1 MLPEK
6 FIQSLEGLPGFN
18 KEAFIA
24 VHESAE
30 QVTSVRL
37 NEYKPFD
44 LTAHPFLHRTTAVP
58 WCNNAMYLEER
69 PLFVKDP
76 LWHAGAYYVQE
87 ASSMFLH
94 FILSQIIPNPSEE
107 LVLDLCAA
115 PGGKSTL
122 LANYFKNGLLVANET
137 IKNRN
142 HILVENITKWGADHV
157 VVTQND
163 PAHFKSLPQFFDLI
177 LIDAPCSGSGLF
189 RKDPKA
195 IEEWSLD
202 HVQHCST
209 RQSRIIDDS
218 LGSIK
223 EGGYLIYA
231 TCSYS
236 AAEDEQIMDYI
247 ASIDGM
253 NNIPLT
259 IPSAFNII
267 ETESEI
273 HKAKGYRAYP
283 NLIKGEGFFIAV
295 FQKQL
300 SNGSYSIA
308 KDHGLVPATKTETS
322 IVASHFEIPSNKYLI
337 AHQQNLIALSENWKD
352 PVQMIATHLYI
363 KKMGLNIG
371 TIKGKDLIP
380 SHDVAMSDWK
390 QLPYNRQEIDL
401 ETALQYLRRAD
412 LHIEGKKGWVLL
424 TYMNIGLGWIK
435 ALPNRSNNYYPNE
448 WRILNY

>member
-1 MLPEK
+1 VLPEK
-6 FIQSLEGLPGFN
+6 FIQSLEGLTGFD

-24 VHESAE
+24 VHEKGE
-30 QVTSVRL
+30 QVTSLRL
-37 NEYKPFD
+37 NQFKSFD
-44 LTAHPFLHRTTAVP
+44 LSAHPFLHTSTDVP
-58 WCNNAMYLEER
+58 WCKDAMYLEER

-94 FILSQIIPNPSEE
+94 FILTQIIPNPSEE
-107 LVLDLCAA
+107 IVLDLCAA

-122 LANYFKNGLLVANET
+122 LANYFKNGLVVANET

-142 HILVENITKWGADHV
+142 HILVENITKWGGDHV

-163 PAHFKSLPQFFDLI
+163 PAHFKALPQFFDVL
-177 LIDAPCSGSGLF
+177 LMDAPCSGSGLF

-202 HVQHCST
+202 HVQHCSI
-209 RQSRIIDDS
+209 RQTRIIDDS
-218 LGSIK
+218 WESIK

-236 AAEDEQIMDYI
+236 TAEDEQIMDYI
-247 ASIDGM
+247 ASLDGM
-253 NNIPLT
+253 KNIPLS
-259 IPSAFNII
+259 IPAAFNII
-267 ETESEI
+267 ETESDK

-295 FQKQL
+295 FQKQI
-300 SNGSYSIA
+300 SNGSYTVG
-308 KDHGLVPATKTETS
+308 KEHGLVATTKNETA
-322 IVASHFEIPSNKYLI
+322 IVATHFPIPTNKYLI
-337 AHQQNLIALSENWKD
+337 THQQNLIAVSVNWKD
-352 PVQMIATHLYI
+352 NVQMIASHLYI
-363 KKMGLNIG
+363 KKLGLTIG
-371 TIKGKDLIP
+371 AIKGKDLIP
-380 SHDVAMSDWK
+380 SHDLAMSDWAI
-390 QLPYNRQEIDL
+390 LPYEKHEMDL
-401 ETALQYLRRAD
+401 ENALQYLRRAD
-412 LHIEGKKGWVLL
+412 LHIERKKGWVLL
-424 TYMNIGLGWIK
+424 TYMNIGLGWVK

>member
-1 MLPEK
+1 MLPES
-6 FIQSLEGLPGFN
+6 FIQSLEGLTGFD
-18 KEAFIA
+18 KEAFVA
-24 VHESAE
+24 VHENGE
-30 QVTSVRL
+30 QITSVRL
-37 NEYKPFD
+37 NNEKLFD
-44 LTAHPFLHRTTAVP
+44 TDKHPFLGNLTQVP
-58 WCNNAMYLEER
+58 WCSNGYYLQER

-76 LWHAGAYYVQE
+76 LWHVGAYYVQE
-87 ASSMFLH
+87 ASSMFLQY
-94 FILSQIIPNPSEE
+94 ILTQIYPMPSDQ

-122 LANYFKNGLLVANET
+122 LANYFNEGLVVANET

-157 VVTQND
+157 VVSQND
-163 PAHFKSLPQFFDLI
+163 PSHFKSLPQFFDLI

-202 HVQHCST
+202 HVQHCSV
-209 RQSRIIDDS
+209 RQTRIIEDTWT
-218 LGSIK
+218 SIK

-236 AAEDEQIMDYI
+236 KAEDEQMMDFI
-247 ASIDGM
+247 SSLEGM
-253 NNIPLT
+253 KNIPIS

-267 ETESEI
+267 ETESDL

-295 FQKQL
+295 FQKQS
-300 SNGSYSIA
+300 SNGAYAINAS
-308 KDHGLVPATKTETS
+308 HGLMDSTKNDKE
-322 IVASHFEIPSNKYLI
+322 IVSNYFTLPLGKYLI
-337 AHQQNLIALSENWKD
+337 THQQNLIALSEAWKE
-352 PVQMIATHLYI
+352 PLQIIASHLYI
-363 KKMGLNIG
+363 KKMGMTIG
-371 TIKGKDLIP
+371 AIKGKDLIP
-380 SHDVAMSDWK
+380 SHDLAMSDWSA
-390 QLPYNRQEIDL
+390 LPYETAEVDL

-412 LHIEGKKGWVLL
+412 LTIENKKGWVLL
-424 TYMNIGLGWIK
+424 KYMNIGLGWIK

>member
-1 MLPEK
+1 MLPES
-6 FIQSLEGLPGFN
+6 FIQSLEGLTGFD
-18 KEAFIA
+18 KEAFVA
-24 VHESAE
+24 VHQNGE
-30 QVTSVRL
+30 QITSVRL
-37 NEYKPFD
+37 NNEKPFD
-44 LTAHPFLHRTTAVP
+44 TDKHPFLDQLMQVP
-58 WCNNAMYLEER
+58 WCKNGYYLQER

-87 ASSMFLH
+87 ASSMFLQY
-94 FILSQIIPNPSEE
+94 ILTQIYPTPSDQ

-122 LANYFKNGLLVANET
+122 LANYFNEGLVVANET

-202 HVQHCST
+202 HVQHCSV
-209 RQSRIIDDS
+209 RQTRIIEDTWT
-218 LGSIK
+218 SIR

-236 AAEDEQIMDYI
+236 KAEDEQMMDYI
-247 ASIDGM
+247 GSLEGM
-253 NNIPLT
+253 KNIPIS

-267 ETESEI
+267 ETESDL

-295 FQKQL
+295 FQKQS
-300 SNGSYSIA
+300 SNGGYAIG
-308 KDHGLVPATKTETS
+308 KTNGLVDSTKNEKEIVSHHFQIPAE
-322 IVASHFEIPSNKYLI
+322 KYLI
-337 AHQQNLIALSENWKD
+337 THQQNLIALSQNWKD
-352 PVQMIATHLYI
+352 YVQLIASHLYI
-363 KKMGLNIG
+363 KKMGLTIG

-380 SHDVAMSDWK
+380 SHDLAMSYWK
-390 QLPYNRQEIDL
+390 DLPYDATEIDL
-401 ETALQYLRRAD
+401 ETALQYLRRGDIA
-412 LHIEGKKGWVLL
+412 IEVKKGWVLL
-424 TYMNIGLGWIK
+424 TYMHIGLGWIK

>member
-1 MLPEK
+1 MLPES
-6 FIQSLEGLPGFN
+6 FIQSLEGLTGFH
-18 KEAFIA
+18 KEAFVA
-24 VHESAE
+24 VHENEE
-30 QVTSVRL
+30 QITSVRL
-37 NEYKPFD
+37 NQFKSFD
-44 LTAHPFLHRTTAVP
+44 QNKHPFLHSITPVP
-58 WCNNAMYLEER
+58 WCTGGYYLPER

-87 ASSMFLH
+87 ASSMFLQ
-94 FILSQIIPNPSEE
+94 FILKQIFPTPTDQ

-122 LANYFKNGLLVANET
+122 LANYFNEGIVVANET

-142 HILVENITKWGADHV
+142 HILVENTTKWGADHV
-157 VVTQND
+157 IVTQND

-202 HVQHCST
+202 HVQHCSI
-209 RQSRIIDDS
+209 RQARIIEDTWT
-218 LGSIK
+218 SIK

-236 AAEDEQIMDYI
+236 KAEDEQIMDYI
-247 ASIDGM
+247 ASLDGM
-253 NNIPLT
+253 KNIPIS

-267 ETESEI
+267 ETESDE

-295 FQKQL
+295 FQKQS
-300 SNGSYSIA
+300 SNGSYAINA
-308 KDHGLVPATKTETS
+308 THGLIDSTKNEKE
-322 IVASHFEIPSNKYLI
+322 IVANHFQIPTHKYLI
-337 AHQQNLIALSENWKD
+337 THQQNLIALSEAWKE
-352 PVQMIATHLYI
+352 QLQIIASHLYI
-363 KKMGLNIG
+363 KKMGMTIG
-371 TIKGKDLIP
+371 AIKGKDLIP
-380 SHDVAMSDWK
+380 SHDLAMSCWEN
-390 QLPYNRQEIDL
+390 LPYDATEINL

-412 LHIEGKKGWVLL
+412 LTIEGKKGWVLL
-424 TYMNIGLGWIK
+424 RYMNIGLGWIK

>member
-1 MLPEK
+1 MLPES
-6 FIQSLEGLPGFN
+6 FIQSLEGLTGFD
-18 KEAFIA
+18 KEAFVA
-24 VHESAE
+24 VHQNGE
-30 QVTSVRL
+30 QITSVRFN
-37 NEYKPFD
+37 NEKPFD
-44 LTAHPFLHRTTAVP
+44 TDKHPFLDQLMQVP
-58 WCNNAMYLEER
+58 WCKNGYYLQER

-87 ASSMFLH
+87 ASSMFLQY
-94 FILSQIIPNPSEE
+94 ILTQIYPTPSDQ

-122 LANYFKNGLLVANET
+122 LANYFNEGLVVANET

-202 HVQHCST
+202 HVQHCSV
-209 RQSRIIDDS
+209 RQTRIIEDTWT
-218 LGSIK
+218 SIK

-236 AAEDEQIMDYI
+236 KAEDEQMMDYI
-247 ASIDGM
+247 GSLEGM
-253 NNIPLT
+253 KNVPIS

-267 ETESEI
+267 ETESDL

-295 FQKQL
+295 FQKQS
-300 SNGSYSIA
+300 SNGGYAIG
-308 KDHGLVPATKTETS
+308 KTNGLVDSTKNEKEIVSHHFQIPAE
-322 IVASHFEIPSNKYLI
+322 KYLI
-337 AHQQNLIALSENWKD
+337 THQQNLIALSQNWKD
-352 PVQMIATHLYI
+352 YVQLIASHLYI
-363 KKMGLNIG
+363 KKMGLTIG

-380 SHDVAMSDWK
+380 SHDLAMSYWK
-390 QLPYNRQEIDL
+390 DLPYDATEIDL
-401 ETALQYLRRAD
+401 ETALQYLRRGDIA
-412 LHIEGKKGWVLL
+412 IEVKKGWVLL
-424 TYMNIGLGWIK
+424 TYMQIGLGWIK